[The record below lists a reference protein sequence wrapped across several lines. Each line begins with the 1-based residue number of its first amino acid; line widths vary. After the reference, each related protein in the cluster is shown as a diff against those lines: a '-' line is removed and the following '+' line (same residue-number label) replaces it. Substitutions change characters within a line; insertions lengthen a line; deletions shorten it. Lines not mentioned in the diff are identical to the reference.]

1 MIVSSSTMKTK
12 GTINDIIELHLN
24 SLTATTDNQV
34 DKKIMMIM
42 IVIEIIVMIITTT
55 TKIDPAIEI
64 RVAITNDMK
73 RIILTPEII
82 AMIAKL
88 NRKGEKRLIAMTTAA
103 MTDMTIGKVHPLR
116 MIGGAKMKVTTIDE
130 TSIPGKKTMAMVIM
144 MTMKI

>member
-1 MIVSSSTMKTK
+1 
-12 GTINDIIELHLN
+12 
-24 SLTATTDNQV
+24 
-34 DKKIMMIM
+34 MMIM